1 MSAGPTPREF
11 SPPMLASMPGTRS
24 PYAPN
29 DDELTEKRIPVSP
42 IDDDNQQQSPR
53 RVVSPLSP
61 VRDFIARRA
70 TRKQVPR
77 PIEVTRSRGLKR
89 DMLSPAM
96 HEVDLRS
103 PQAESP
109 AAREQAKSKT
119 QRRTVWGM
127 IDGWWDLGLLE
138 RMNTIKRKKPNK
150 QTRGGMV

>member
-1 MSAGPTPREF
+1 
-11 SPPMLASMPGTRS
+11 MPGTRS
-24 PYAPN
+24 PYAPH

-42 IDDDNQQQSPR
+42 VDDDNTQEQSPK

-77 PIEVTRSRGLKR
+77 PIEVGRSRGLRR
-89 DMLSPAM
+89 DMLSPGLQ
-96 HEVDLRS
+96 EVDLRS
-103 PQAESP
+103 PQVESP
-109 AAREQAKSKT
+109 AGEKRKT

-138 RMNTIKRKKPNK
+138 RMNTVRRKKTN
-150 QTRGGMV
+150 QTRGMI